1 MKISELVQKYIE
13 VRDKKAQ
20 MESEHKAKIAKV
32 DEVLDK
38 IEAALLK
45 TFDTA
50 GMDSVRTEFGTAYSS
65 SRTTASIADPD
76 AFMTFCKE
84 NNAWH
89 MLQKRVAQSA
99 VEQYKDEHQDVP
111 PGIDLRVERTIG
123 IRRS

>member
-1 MKISELVQKYIE
+1 MKISELVQKYVE

-20 MESEHKAKIAKV
+20 IKADYDADVAKI
-32 DEVLDK
+32 DRVLEK

-45 TFDTA
+45 TFETT

-65 SRTTASIADPD
+65 TKTTASIADPD
-76 AFMTFCKE
+76 AFISFCKE

-99 VEQYKDEHQDVP
+99 VEQYKDEHEVLP
-111 PGIDLRVERTIG
+111 PGIDWRVERTIN

>member
-1 MKISELVQKYIE
+1 MKISELVAKYVE

-20 MESEHKAKIAKV
+20 MKAEYDGKIAKV

-45 TFDTA
+45 TFETT
-50 GMDSVRTEFGTAYSS
+50 GMDSVRTEFGTAYTSTK
-65 SRTTASIADPD
+65 TTASIADPD

-84 NNAWH
+84 NDAWH
-89 MLQKRVAQSA
+89 MLQKRCAQAA
-99 VEQYKDEHQDVP
+99 VEQYKDEHEVLP
-111 PGIDLRVERTIG
+111 PGIDWRVEKTVN

>member
-1 MKISELVQKYIE
+1 MKISELVQKYVE

-111 PGIDLRVERTIG
+111 PGINLRVERTIG

>member
-1 MKISELVQKYIE
+1 MKISELVAKYIE

-20 MESEHKAKIAKV
+20 MKTEYDGKIARV

-45 TFDTA
+45 TFETT
-50 GMDSVRTEFGTAYSS
+50 GMDSVRTEFGTAYTS
-65 SRTTASIADPD
+65 TKATASIADPD

-89 MLQKRVAQSA
+89 MLQKRAAQSA
-99 VEQYKDEHQDVP
+99 VEQYKDEHETLP
-111 PGIDLRVERTIG
+111 PGIDWRVERTIN

>member
-1 MKISELVQKYIE
+1 MKISELVAKYVE

-20 MESEHKAKIAKV
+20 IKAEYDGKIAKV

-45 TFDTA
+45 TFETT
-50 GMDSVRTEFGTAYSS
+50 GMDSVRTEFGTAYTSTK
-65 SRTTASIADPD
+65 TTASIADPD
-76 AFMTFCKE
+76 AFISFCKE

-89 MLQKRVAQSA
+89 MLQKRVAQAA
-99 VEQYKDEHQDVP
+99 VEQYKDEHEVLP
-111 PGIDLRVERTIG
+111 PGIDWRVERTIN

>member
-1 MKISELVQKYIE
+1 MKISELVQKYVE

-20 MESEHKAKIAKV
+20 MDAEHKAKIAKV
-32 DEVLDK
+32 EEVLDK

-45 TFDTA
+45 TFETT
-50 GMDSVRTEFGTAYSS
+50 GMDSVRTEFGTAYTS
-65 SRTTASIADPD
+65 SRSMASIADPD

-99 VEQYKDEHQDVP
+99 VEQYKDEHEVLP
-111 PGIDLRVERTIG
+111 PGIDWRVEKTIN
-123 IRRS
+123 IRRT